1 MSAYVIINNE
11 ISDDSAFSAF
21 RERIGSTVE
30 SHGGKYLV
38 RGGEVE
44 LIEGSWSVDRVVV
57 VEFDDV
63 SGARAW
69 LNSDEYK
76 ELKKIR
82 ERCANANIVIVQGV

>member
-11 ISDDSAFSAF
+11 ILDDSAFTAF
-21 RERIGSTVE
+21 RQRISSTVE

-44 LIEGSWSVDRVVV
+44 LVEGSWSVDRVVV
-57 VEFDDV
+57 VEFADV

-69 LNSDEYK
+69 LNSEEYK